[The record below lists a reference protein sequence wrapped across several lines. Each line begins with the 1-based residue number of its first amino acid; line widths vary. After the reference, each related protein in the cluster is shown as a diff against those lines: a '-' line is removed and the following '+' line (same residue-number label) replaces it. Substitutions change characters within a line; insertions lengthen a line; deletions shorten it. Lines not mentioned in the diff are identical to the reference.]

1 MTVHVDVRA
10 EGDGRVIVAVRDS
23 AGFRS
28 ERIGKWLDGHH
39 LLVAADAA
47 SAVADPGGLTR
58 AVEQGT
64 ATTSQ
69 LREYGGLLF
78 EAAFGGGIWERLVKA
93 HVAGEAA
100 AARAPYLE
108 LAIRCEGTGLEARAI
123 QALRW
128 EALHDGTSH
137 VAAMGTD
144 VVPGMNV
151 PVGIV
156 RIVPRDPLSAVVP
169 VAGVPDSTGFRR
181 IERIPRI
188 LFAVGSR
195 LTDRNVR
202 AGAEFMGIIRHLE
215 RHGGSIQ
222 ARVLDHATRS
232 ELAGAVGEFRPD
244 VLHVVGHG
252 QRSPD
257 GQVRLQFRA
266 DSPGHALAAPGA
278 DWLTAGDLLG
288 ALGDAG
294 HLPTLVI
301 LSACQT
307 ASGSGPGGHVSGLP
321 FAARVVAGG
330 VPVVVA
336 MAGDISDTACRVFT
350 RALTTAIG
358 QGIPLGK
365 AAVRGRRAAFY
376 GAGPLKA
383 GSVDWV
389 LPALFLAEDFLAED
403 PPGAA
408 CLVDTAA
415 LDAARRRVQLLSMAA
430 EPVFCGRASFV
441 SDMDRLLEG
450 GDPLNVLAA
459 YTPDPDQSF
468 GGMRLLRE
476 LGARAVRAGVLP
488 VLLGPYD
495 KDPPTD
501 RSALAQA
508 IADRIEEMRDKLGL
522 PERSCAAV
530 SAVESD
536 ASRLRLA
543 KAIRADLDA
552 LVSDL
557 PLDDPVRLR
566 PDGQPRVVLLCHKVD
581 RWLDALDDLLGGLL
595 DSTGVNGGALPV
607 PVVLTGA
614 DIDPFTDA
622 RLHKWNGL
630 SWVRFEPLDRFSA
643 EDDEDILSYLW
654 WLLNPPPR
662 GQAYAVTR
670 NALPGWPKAL
680 RRFLRAAPLYPA
692 EELFAV
698 AETLSDYFTSASDDD
713 LLAAYAKVLP

>member
-1 MTVHVDVRA
+1 
-10 EGDGRVIVAVRDS
+10 
-23 AGFRS
+23 
-28 ERIGKWLDGHH
+28 
-39 LLVAADAA
+39 
-47 SAVADPGGLTR
+47 
-58 AVEQGT
+58 
-64 ATTSQ
+64 
-69 LREYGGLLF
+69 
-78 EAAFGGGIWERLVKA
+78 
-93 HVAGEAA
+93 
-100 AARAPYLE
+100 
-108 LAIRCEGTGLEARAI
+108 
-123 QALRW
+123 
-128 EALHDGTSH
+128 
-137 VAAMGTD
+137 MGTD
-144 VVPGMNV
+144 VVSGMNV

-156 RIVPRDPLSAVVP
+156 RIVPRDSLSVSVP
-169 VAGVPDSTGFRR
+169 AGFRR

-215 RHGGSIQ
+215 RQGGSIQ

-232 ELAGAVGEFRPD
+232 GLVGAVGEFQPD
-244 VLHVVGHG
+244 VLHVIGHG
-252 QRSPD
+252 RRSPD
-257 GQVRLQFRA
+257 GQVRLQFR
-266 DSPGHALAAPGA
+266 DESPGTTTSGE
-278 DWLTAGDLLG
+278 DWLTAEDLLG
-288 ALGDAG
+288 ALGEPG
-294 HLPTLVI
+294 HLPTLVV
-301 LSACQT
+301 LSACHT
-307 ASGSGPGGHVSGLP
+307 ASESGAAEQVSALS
-321 FAARVVAGG
+321 FAARLVAGG

-336 MAGDISDTACRVFT
+336 MAGDVSDTACRVFM

-365 AAVRGRRAAFY
+365 AVVRGRRATFY
-376 GAGPLKA
+376 GSGPSGADTAGYA
-383 GSVDWV
+383 SADWV
-389 LPALFLAEDFLAED
+389 LPALFLGEEFMAEDS
-403 PPGAA
+403 PGAT

-415 LDAARRRVQLLSMAA
+415 LEAARRRVQLLSMAV

-441 SDMDRLLEG
+441 SDMDRLLDG

-501 RSALAQA
+501 RGALAEA

-522 PERSCAAV
+522 PERPCAAV
-530 SAVESD
+530 PAVGLG
-536 ASRLRLA
+536 ASRLKLA

-557 PLDDPVRLR
+557 PADDPVRFR
-566 PDGQPRVVLLCHKVD
+566 RDRQPRVVLLCHKVD
-581 RWLDALDDLLGGLL
+581 KWLDALDDLLGGLL
-595 DSTGVNGGALPV
+595 DSTGLNGGALPV

-614 DIDPFTDA
+614 DVDPFKDA
-622 RLHKWNGL
+622 RLHRWNGL
-630 SWVRFEPLDRFSA
+630 SWVRFEPLDRFST

-662 GQAYAVTR
+662 GQVYAVAR

-680 RRFLRAAPLYPA
+680 RMFLRAAPVYPA

-698 AETLSDYFTSASDDD
+698 AEILSDYFTSANDDD
-713 LLAAYAKVLP
+713 LLATYAKVLP